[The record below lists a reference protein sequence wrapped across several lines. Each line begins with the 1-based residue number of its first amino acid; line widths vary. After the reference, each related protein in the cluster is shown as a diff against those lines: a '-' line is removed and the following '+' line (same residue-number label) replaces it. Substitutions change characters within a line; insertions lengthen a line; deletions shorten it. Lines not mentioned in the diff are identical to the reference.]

1 MKEELNNIQPVQP
14 VQPAQPAQ
22 PIQPAQPVQQEKNI
36 KTAGSLFIRFF
47 ISFIILQVLISLIF
61 ALLKIDISIIL
72 NKFMSKSEL
81 LNVMLYNKF
90 SFNMII
96 FYLLVFIYYFIY
108 YYFVSF
114 LAFHDTFLKRR
125 VVKSDEKENLVLY
138 VSLLTTFIYF
148 VFSLVYYFFINQN
161 TKFLTTYI
169 VLFTI
174 VTSISMAL
182 AIFVNT
188 KKIKVG

>member
-1 MKEELNNIQPVQP
+1 MVRK
-14 VQPAQPAQ
+14 
-22 PIQPAQPVQQEKNI
+22 
-36 KTAGSLFIRFF
+36 RMR
-47 ISFIILQVLISLIF
+47 
-61 ALLKIDISIIL
+61 SIIL

-90 SFNMII
+90 SFNTVI
-96 FYLLVFIYYFIY
+96 FYLLIFIYYFVY

-148 VFSLVYYFFINQN
+148 VFSLVYYFFIVQN
-161 TKFLTTYI
+161 IKFLTTYI

-188 KKIKVG
+188 KKIKVE